1 MEKHALLIANSA
13 SMIDHFNKDNI
24 RILQDM
30 GYTISV
36 AANFQEGNSSTVE
49 RIHAFASEL
58 AAQDIEIIDLPIPRK
73 ITELGKAFKS
83 IRILKRYMRNH
94 PCQIVHTQTPF
105 GGVVGRLAAMK
116 FRKDGTKVIYFVHG
130 FHFFRGA
137 GIKNY
142 LLYYNVEKWL
152 SHVTDCLITLNQED
166 YQAAKRRFHHPN
178 VHYVPGVGVDTDT
191 IASICVDKADVCR
204 RFGLPS
210 DKKIILTVAELIPR
224 KNVET
229 SIRAFAKSNRDDA
242 ILAICGKGVLEPSLK
257 ELAQKLQVGD
267 RVFFA
272 GYHTDVL
279 DLYHCADLFLF
290 TSFQE
295 GLSVAVMQAMAA
307 GLPIIAS
314 DIRGNRDLLASEP
327 HTRSKHYLLPTKDA
341 DAYAAKINKILDD
354 PALAQALGTE
364 NHANYDIAFI
374 KGDYYVYS
382 SGSAIYLQ
390 WRNLLETTIRQYL
403 ESEKCC
409 REALRPR
416 RRFFRWHRGYPARL
430 CRAPR

>member
-105 GGVVGRLAAMK
+105 GGVVGRLAAKK

-204 RFGLPS
+204 RFVLPS

-242 ILAICGKGVLEPSLK
+242 ILAICGKGILEPSLK

-307 GLPIIAS
+307 GLQSSLRISAETAICLPQSHIHAAS
-314 DIRGNRDLLASEP
+314 ITCFQRRTQTHMQQKSIKFSMIRHLHRHLVRKT
-327 HTRSKHYLLPTKDA
+327 TRT
-341 DAYAAKINKILDD
+341 AKI
-354 PALAQALGTE
+354 
-364 NHANYDIAFI
+364 F
-374 KGDYYVYS
+374 
-382 SGSAIYLQ
+382 
-390 WRNLLETTIRQYL
+390 
-403 ESEKCC
+403 
-409 REALRPR
+409 
-416 RRFFRWHRGYPARL
+416 
-430 CRAPR
+430 

>member
-105 GGVVGRLAAMK
+105 GGVVGRLAAKK

-204 RFGLPS
+204 RFVLPS

-242 ILAICGKGVLEPSLK
+242 ILAICGKGILEPSLK

-327 HTRSKHYLLPTKDA
+327 HTSSKHYLLPTKDA

-364 NHANYDIAFI
+364 NHANCKNIWLFWCELPKTGLSIHA
-374 KGDYYVYS
+374 
-382 SGSAIYLQ
+382 
-390 WRNLLETTIRQYL
+390 
-403 ESEKCC
+403 C
-409 REALRPR
+409 
-416 RRFFRWHRGYPARL
+416 GY
-430 CRAPR
+430 

>member
-105 GGVVGRLAAMK
+105 GGVVGRLAAKK

-257 ELAQKLQVGD
+257 ELAQKLYFS
-267 RVFFA
+267 RA
-272 GYHTDVL
+272 
-279 DLYHCADLFLF
+279 
-290 TSFQE
+290 
-295 GLSVAVMQAMAA
+295 
-307 GLPIIAS
+307 IIRMCWICITAR
-314 DIRGNRDLLASEP
+314 IC
-327 HTRSKHYLLPTKDA
+327 
-341 DAYAAKINKILDD
+341 
-354 PALAQALGTE
+354 
-364 NHANYDIAFI
+364 F
-374 KGDYYVYS
+374 
-382 SGSAIYLQ
+382 YLQ
-390 WRNLLETTIRQYL
+390 AFRRDYPSLSCRRWLPDFQSSLRISAETAICLPQSHIQAASITCFQRRTQTHMQQKSIKFSMIRHL
-403 ESEKCC
+403 
-409 REALRPR
+409 
-416 RRFFRWHRGYPARL
+416 HRHLVRKTTRTAKNILILHL
-430 CRAPR
+430 CTTL

>member
-1 MEKHALLIANSA
+1 M
-13 SMIDHFNKDNI
+13 
-24 RILQDM
+24 
-30 GYTISV
+30 
-36 AANFQEGNSSTVE
+36 
-49 RIHAFASEL
+49 
-58 AAQDIEIIDLPIPRK
+58 
-73 ITELGKAFKS
+73 
-83 IRILKRYMRNH
+83 
-94 PCQIVHTQTPF
+94 
-105 GGVVGRLAAMK
+105 
-116 FRKDGTKVIYFVHG
+116 
-130 FHFFRGA
+130 
-137 GIKNY
+137 
-142 LLYYNVEKWL
+142 
-152 SHVTDCLITLNQED
+152 
-166 YQAAKRRFHHPN
+166 
-178 VHYVPGVGVDTDT
+178 DTDT

-204 RFGLPS
+204 RFVLPS

-327 HTRSKHYLLPTKDA
+327 HTSSKHYLLPTKDA

-364 NHANYDIAFI
+364 NHANCKKYFDIAL
-374 KGDYYVYS
+374 VH
-382 SGSAIYLQ
+382 
-390 WRNLLETTIRQYL
+390 NLMTTIYTEL
-403 ESEKCC
+403 TD
-409 REALRPR
+409 
-416 RRFFRWHRGYPARL
+416 
-430 CRAPR
+430 

>member
-36 AANFQEGNSSTVE
+36 AANFQEGNSSTAE
-49 RIHAFASEL
+49 RIRAFASEL

-73 ITELGKAFKS
+73 VTELGKAHKS
-83 IRILKRYMRNH
+83 IQILKRYMRNH

-105 GGVVGRLAAMK
+105 GGVVGRLAAKK

-137 GIKNY
+137 GFKNY

-178 VHYVPGVGVDTDT
+178 VHYVPGVGVDTDA
-191 IASICVDKADVCR
+191 IASIQVDKPDVCR

-210 DKKIILTVAELIPR
+210 GKKIILTVAELIPR

-229 SIRAFAKSNRDDA
+229 AIRAFASADRDDA
-242 ILAICGKGVLEPSLK
+242 ILAICGKGALADS
-257 ELAQKLQVGD
+257 LAQLTRELQVDD

-279 DLYHCADLFLF
+279 DLYRCSDLFLF

-307 GLPIIAS
+307 RLPIIAS
-314 DIRGNRDLLASEP
+314 DIRGNRDLLAPEP
-327 HTRSKHYLLPTKDA
+327 HTQGRHYLLPTKDA

-354 PALAQALGTE
+354 SSLAQALGEE
-364 NHANYDIAFI
+364 NYSNCKKYFDIALVH
-374 KGDYYVYS
+374 K
-382 SGSAIYLQ
+382 LM
-390 WRNLLETTIRQYL
+390 TTIYTEL
-403 ESEKCC
+403 TD
-409 REALRPR
+409 
-416 RRFFRWHRGYPARL
+416 
-430 CRAPR
+430 

>member
-73 ITELGKAFKS
+73 ITELWKAFKS

-105 GGVVGRLAAMK
+105 GGVVGRLAAKK

-327 HTRSKHYLLPTKDA
+327 HTSSKHYLLPTKDA
-341 DAYAAKINKILDD
+341 DAYAAKINKILND
-354 PALAQALGTE
+354 PALAQALGEE
-364 NHANYDIAFI
+364 NQTNCRKYFDISLVH
-374 KGDYYVYS
+374 K
-382 SGSAIYLQ
+382 LM
-390 WRNLLETTIRQYL
+390 TTIYTEL
-403 ESEKCC
+403 TD
-409 REALRPR
+409 
-416 RRFFRWHRGYPARL
+416 
-430 CRAPR
+430 

>member
-1 MEKHALLIANSA
+1 M
-13 SMIDHFNKDNI
+13 
-24 RILQDM
+24 
-30 GYTISV
+30 
-36 AANFQEGNSSTVE
+36 E

-105 GGVVGRLAAMK
+105 GGVVGRLAAKK

-204 RFGLPS
+204 RFVLPS

-242 ILAICGKGVLEPSLK
+242 ILAICGKGILEPSLK

-341 DAYAAKINKILDD
+341 THMQQKSIKFSMIRHLHRHLVKKTRQTAGNIL
-354 PALAQALGTE
+354 
-364 NHANYDIAFI
+364 I
-374 KGDYYVYS
+374 
-382 SGSAIYLQ
+382 
-390 WRNLLETTIRQYL
+390 
-403 ESEKCC
+403 
-409 REALRPR
+409 
-416 RRFFRWHRGYPARL
+416 FRLYTSL
-430 CRAPR
+430 

>member
-1 MEKHALLIANSA
+1 M
-13 SMIDHFNKDNI
+13 
-24 RILQDM
+24 
-30 GYTISV
+30 
-36 AANFQEGNSSTVE
+36 
-49 RIHAFASEL
+49 
-58 AAQDIEIIDLPIPRK
+58 
-73 ITELGKAFKS
+73 
-83 IRILKRYMRNH
+83 
-94 PCQIVHTQTPF
+94 
-105 GGVVGRLAAMK
+105 
-116 FRKDGTKVIYFVHG
+116 
-130 FHFFRGA
+130 
-137 GIKNY
+137 
-142 LLYYNVEKWL
+142 
-152 SHVTDCLITLNQED
+152 
-166 YQAAKRRFHHPN
+166 
-178 VHYVPGVGVDTDT
+178 DTDT

-341 DAYAAKINKILDD
+341 DAYAAKINKILND
-354 PALAQALGTE
+354 PALAQALGEE
-364 NHANYDIAFI
+364 NQTNCRKYFDISLVH
-374 KGDYYVYS
+374 K
-382 SGSAIYLQ
+382 LM
-390 WRNLLETTIRQYL
+390 TTIYTEL
-403 ESEKCC
+403 TD
-409 REALRPR
+409 
-416 RRFFRWHRGYPARL
+416 
-430 CRAPR
+430 

>member
-1 MEKHALLIANSA
+1 MIANSA

-105 GGVVGRLAAMK
+105 GGVVGRLAAKK

-242 ILAICGKGVLEPSLK
+242 ILAICGKGILEPSLK

-341 DAYAAKINKILDD
+341 DAYAAKSIKFSMIRHLHRHLVKKTRQTAGNIL
-354 PALAQALGTE
+354 
-364 NHANYDIAFI
+364 I
-374 KGDYYVYS
+374 
-382 SGSAIYLQ
+382 
-390 WRNLLETTIRQYL
+390 
-403 ESEKCC
+403 
-409 REALRPR
+409 
-416 RRFFRWHRGYPARL
+416 FRLYTSL
-430 CRAPR
+430 

>member
-36 AANFQEGNSSTVE
+36 AANFQEGNSSTAE
-49 RIHAFASEL
+49 RIRAFASEL

-73 ITELGKAFKS
+73 VTELGKAFKS
-83 IRILKRYMRNH
+83 IRILKRYMQNH

-105 GGVVGRLAAMK
+105 GGVVGRIAAKK
-116 FRKDGTKVIYFVHG
+116 FRKAAGTKVIYFVHG
-130 FHFFRGA
+130 FHFYHGA
-137 GIKNY
+137 GLKNY

-152 SHVTDCLITLNQED
+152 SHMTDCLITLNQED
-166 YQAAKRRFHHPN
+166 YNAARRKFHHTN
-178 VHYVPGVGVDTDT
+178 VHYVPGVGVDTDA
-191 IASICVDKADVCR
+191 IASICVDKADVCK

-229 SIRAFAKSNRDDA
+229 AIRAFARSSRDDA
-242 ILAICGKGVLEPSLK
+242 ILAICGKGALEPSLNA
-257 ELAQKLQVGD
+257 LAQDLQVED

-279 DLYHCADLFLF
+279 DLYRCADLFLF
-290 TSFQE
+290 TSLQE
-295 GLSVAVMQAMAA
+295 GLSVAMMQAMAA

-314 DIRGNRDLLASEP
+314 DIRGNRDLLAAEP
-327 HTRSKHYLLPTKDA
+327 HTRGRHYLLPAKSSECFA
-341 DAYAAKINKILDD
+341 EKINQILDD
-354 PALAQALGTE
+354 PALSRKLGQE
-364 NHANYDIAFI
+364 NQTICKKYFDISLVH
-374 KGDYYVYS
+374 KLMTD
-382 SGSAIYLQ
+382 IYTDL
-390 WRNLLETTIRQYL
+390 
-403 ESEKCC
+403 SV
-409 REALRPR
+409 
-416 RRFFRWHRGYPARL
+416 
-430 CRAPR
+430 

>member
-105 GGVVGRLAAMK
+105 GGVVGRLAAKK

-204 RFGLPS
+204 RFVLPS

-242 ILAICGKGVLEPSLK
+242 ILAICGKGILEPSLK

-341 DAYAAKINKILDD
+341 DAYAAKSIKFSMIRHLHRHLVKKTRQTAGNIL
-354 PALAQALGTE
+354 
-364 NHANYDIAFI
+364 I
-374 KGDYYVYS
+374 
-382 SGSAIYLQ
+382 
-390 WRNLLETTIRQYL
+390 
-403 ESEKCC
+403 
-409 REALRPR
+409 
-416 RRFFRWHRGYPARL
+416 FRLYTSL
-430 CRAPR
+430 

>member
-1 MEKHALLIANSA
+1 MTFCSIIYFKYGNDYHSFPHMVTTRLQEYKQDIITGHYYMEKHALLIANSA

-105 GGVVGRLAAMK
+105 GGVVGRLAAKK

-204 RFGLPS
+204 RFVLPS

-242 ILAICGKGVLEPSLK
+242 ILAICGKGILEPSLK

-341 DAYAAKINKILDD
+341 DAYAAKINKILND
-354 PALAQALGTE
+354 PALAQALGEE
-364 NHANYDIAFI
+364 NQTNCRKYFDISLVH
-374 KGDYYVYS
+374 K
-382 SGSAIYLQ
+382 LM
-390 WRNLLETTIRQYL
+390 TTIYTEL
-403 ESEKCC
+403 TD
-409 REALRPR
+409 
-416 RRFFRWHRGYPARL
+416 
-430 CRAPR
+430 

>member
-105 GGVVGRLAAMK
+105 GGVVGRLAAKK

-204 RFGLPS
+204 RFVLPS

-279 DLYHCADLFLF
+279 
-290 TSFQE
+290 
-295 GLSVAVMQAMAA
+295 
-307 GLPIIAS
+307 
-314 DIRGNRDLLASEP
+314 
-327 HTRSKHYLLPTKDA
+327 PTKDA

-364 NHANYDIAFI
+364 NHANCKKYFDIAL
-374 KGDYYVYS
+374 VH
-382 SGSAIYLQ
+382 
-390 WRNLLETTIRQYL
+390 NLMTTIYTEL
-403 ESEKCC
+403 TD
-409 REALRPR
+409 
-416 RRFFRWHRGYPARL
+416 
-430 CRAPR
+430 

>member
-36 AANFQEGNSSTVE
+36 AANFQEGNSSTAE
-49 RIHAFASEL
+49 RIRAFASEL

-73 ITELGKAFKS
+73 VTELGKAFKS

-94 PCQIVHTQTPF
+94 PCRIVHTQTPF
-105 GGVVGRLAAMK
+105 GGVVGRLAAKK
-116 FRKDGTKVIYFVHG
+116 FRKEAGTKVIYFVHG

-137 GIKNY
+137 GLKNY
-142 LLYYNVEKWL
+142 ILYYNVEKWL

-166 YQAAKRRFHHPN
+166 YLAAKQKFHHPN
-178 VHYVPGVGVDTDT
+178 VHHVPGVGVDTDA
-191 IASICVDKADVCR
+191 IASIRVNKADVCR
-204 RFGLPS
+204 RFGLPT

-224 KNVET
+224 KNVAT
-229 SIRAFAKSNRDDA
+229 AIRAFAKADRDDA
-242 ILAICGKGVLEPSLK
+242 ILAICGKGILEPSLK
-257 ELAQKLQVGD
+257 ELAQDLQVGD

-279 DLYHCADLFLF
+279 DLYRCADLFLF

-327 HTRSKHYLLPTKDA
+327 HTRSKHYLLPTKDV
-341 DAYAAKINKILDD
+341 DAYAAKTNKILDD
-354 PALAQALGTE
+354 PALAQALGAE
-364 NHANYDIAFI
+364 NQVNCRKYFDISLVH
-374 KGDYYVYS
+374 K
-382 SGSAIYLQ
+382 LM
-390 WRNLLETTIRQYL
+390 TTIYTDL
-403 ESEKCC
+403 TNE
-409 REALRPR
+409 
-416 RRFFRWHRGYPARL
+416 
-430 CRAPR
+430 

>member
-36 AANFQEGNSSTVE
+36 AANFQEGNSSTAE
-49 RIHAFASEL
+49 RIRAFASEL

-73 ITELGKAFKS
+73 VTELGKAHKS
-83 IRILKRYMRNH
+83 IRILKRYMKNH

-105 GGVVGRLAAMK
+105 GGVVGRLAAKK
-116 FRKDGTKVIYFVHG
+116 FRKQNGTKVIYFVHG
-130 FHFFRGA
+130 FHFFHGA
-137 GIKNY
+137 SLKNY

-152 SHVTDCLITLNQED
+152 SHITDCLITLNQED
-166 YQAAKRRFHHPN
+166 YQAAKQRFHHPN
-178 VHYVPGVGVDTDT
+178 VHYVPGVGVDTDA
-191 IASICVDKADVCR
+191 IASIHVDKKDVCQ

-229 SIRAFAKSNRDDA
+229 VIRAFAKSNRDDA
-242 ILAICGKGVLEPSLK
+242 ILAICGKGVLAEP
-257 ELAQKLQVGD
+257 LAQLAQDLNVGD

-279 DLYHCADLFLF
+279 DLYRCSDLFLF
-290 TSFQE
+290 SSFQE

-327 HTRSKHYLLPTKDA
+327 HALGRHYLLPTKDA
-341 DAYAAKINKILDD
+341 DAYASKINEILNDKK
-354 PALAQALGTE
+354 LAQTLGQE
-364 NHANYDIAFI
+364 NYINCKKYFDITLVH
-374 KGDYYVYS
+374 K
-382 SGSAIYLQ
+382 LM
-390 WRNLLETTIRQYL
+390 TTIYTNLTR
-403 ESEKCC
+403 
-409 REALRPR
+409 
-416 RRFFRWHRGYPARL
+416 
-430 CRAPR
+430 

>member
-105 GGVVGRLAAMK
+105 GGVVGRLAAKK

-204 RFGLPS
+204 RFVLPS
-210 DKKIILTVAELIPR
+210 L
-224 KNVET
+224 
-229 SIRAFAKSNRDDA
+229 S
-242 ILAICGKGVLEPSLK
+242 
-257 ELAQKLQVGD
+257 
-267 RVFFA
+267 
-272 GYHTDVL
+272 DV
-279 DLYHCADLFLF
+279 
-290 TSFQE
+290 
-295 GLSVAVMQAMAA
+295 
-307 GLPIIAS
+307 
-314 DIRGNRDLLASEP
+314 
-327 HTRSKHYLLPTKDA
+327 
-341 DAYAAKINKILDD
+341 
-354 PALAQALGTE
+354 
-364 NHANYDIAFI
+364 
-374 KGDYYVYS
+374 S
-382 SGSAIYLQ
+382 SGY
-390 WRNLLETTIRQYL
+390 
-403 ESEKCC
+403 
-409 REALRPR
+409 
-416 RRFFRWHRGYPARL
+416 
-430 CRAPR
+430 

>member
-1 MEKHALLIANSA
+1 MPDRA
-13 SMIDHFNKDNI
+13 
-24 RILQDM
+24 
-30 GYTISV
+30 YTNTI
-36 AANFQEGNSSTVE
+36 
-49 RIHAFASEL
+49 
-58 AAQDIEIIDLPIPRK
+58 
-73 ITELGKAFKS
+73 
-83 IRILKRYMRNH
+83 
-94 PCQIVHTQTPF
+94 
-105 GGVVGRLAAMK
+105 GGVVGRLAAKK

-242 ILAICGKGVLEPSLK
+242 ILAICGKGILEPSLK

-341 DAYAAKINKILDD
+341 DAYAAKINKILND
-354 PALAQALGTE
+354 PALAQALGEE
-364 NHANYDIAFI
+364 NQTNCRKYFDISLVH
-374 KGDYYVYS
+374 K
-382 SGSAIYLQ
+382 LM
-390 WRNLLETTIRQYL
+390 TTIYTEL
-403 ESEKCC
+403 TD
-409 REALRPR
+409 
-416 RRFFRWHRGYPARL
+416 
-430 CRAPR
+430 

>member
-1 MEKHALLIANSA
+1 MAVPCNRLSDYLKSGGLSGGE
-13 SMIDHFNKDNI
+13 
-24 RILQDM
+24 
-30 GYTISV
+30 T
-36 AANFQEGNSSTVE
+36 TV
-49 RIHAFASEL
+49 
-58 AAQDIEIIDLPIPRK
+58 
-73 ITELGKAFKS
+73 
-83 IRILKRYMRNH
+83 
-94 PCQIVHTQTPF
+94 
-105 GGVVGRLAAMK
+105 
-116 FRKDGTKVIYFVHG
+116 
-130 FHFFRGA
+130 
-137 GIKNY
+137 
-142 LLYYNVEKWL
+142 
-152 SHVTDCLITLNQED
+152 
-166 YQAAKRRFHHPN
+166 HHPN

-327 HTRSKHYLLPTKDA
+327 HTSSKHYLLPTKDA

-364 NHANYDIAFI
+364 NHANCKKYFDIAL
-374 KGDYYVYS
+374 VH
-382 SGSAIYLQ
+382 
-390 WRNLLETTIRQYL
+390 NLMTTIYTEL
-403 ESEKCC
+403 TD
-409 REALRPR
+409 
-416 RRFFRWHRGYPARL
+416 
-430 CRAPR
+430 